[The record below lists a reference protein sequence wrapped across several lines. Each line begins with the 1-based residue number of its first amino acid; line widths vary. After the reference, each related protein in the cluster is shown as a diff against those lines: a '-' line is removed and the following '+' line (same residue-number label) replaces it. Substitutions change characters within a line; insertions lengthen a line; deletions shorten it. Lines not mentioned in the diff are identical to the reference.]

1 MARRIK
7 AVVAHDETVT
17 PRLISEH
24 IPDDAGIEITDFH
37 ATLNLPADSILR
49 MDVDLL
55 IVACREGS
63 AECLNLIRLWRT
75 SRGRSPIVVMS
86 HGTEH
91 EFVQDVFGAG
101 ADDLI
106 VLHPGPYIPEQIRR
120 DVEFTIRKAV
130 TRNRTNAERAP
141 DSGTVICVLGSKGGV
156 GKTVAATNLGAAL
169 AKRGRKTVL
178 VDLDLQFGDVS
189 LALGLMPE
197 TSLFDLAVS
206 GGSLDS
212 EKLDDFMLRHPSGLR
227 VLAAPARPDQAVS
240 VTAEMM
246 STVYAL
252 LRQEYDFVI
261 VDTPP
266 SFTAEVIAT
275 VDAANWIC
283 MVCMFDALSLKNT
296 RLGLETVELMGHSPD
311 QIRVVLNRAGTNVGI
326 SDGDAVEVLGRT
338 PDVFVPSDREI
349 TVSIN
354 EGVPVVLSGSRSEAT
369 KALDSLADL
378 FVYTPDEPVEAKAQ
392 SRSRWRL
399 RSRRREASIAAA
411 PQLARE
417 G

>member
-1 MARRIK
+1 MARRIT
-7 AVVAHDETVT
+7 AVVAHDETAT

-24 IPDDAGIEITDFH
+24 IPDDSGIEVVDFYN
-37 ATLNLPADSILR
+37 TLNLPADSILR

-63 AECLNLIRLWRT
+63 EDALSLLRLWRT
-75 SRGRSPIVVMS
+75 SRGRTPVVVFS
-86 HGTEH
+86 HGSDS
-91 EFVQDVFGAG
+91 EFVQDVFAAG

-106 VLHPGPYIPEQIRR
+106 VMHPGPYIPEQVSR

-130 TRNRTNAERAP
+130 TRTRTTTERAP
-141 DSGTVICVLGSKGGV
+141 DSGTIICVLGSKGGV
-156 GKTVAATNLGAAL
+156 GKTVTATNLGAAL

-178 VDLDLQFGDVS
+178 VDLDLQFGDCS
-189 LALGLMPE
+189 LALGLVPE

-206 GGSLDS
+206 GGSLDG
-212 EKLDDFMLRHPSGLR
+212 EKLDDFMLRHSSGLR

-246 STVYAL
+246 TTVYAL
-252 LRQEYDFVI
+252 LRDEYDFVI

-283 MVCMFDALSLKNT
+283 AVTMFDALSLKNA
-296 RLGLETVELMGHSPD
+296 RLGLETVELMGHPAD
-311 QIRVVLNRAGTNVGI
+311 HIRVVLNRAGTNVGI
-326 SDGDAVEVLGRT
+326 SDADAVEILGRV
-338 PDVFVPSDREI
+338 PDIFVPSDREI

-354 EGVPVVLSGSRSEAT
+354 EGVPVVLSGSRSDAA

-378 FVYTPDEPVEAKAQ
+378 FVYTPEEARAAKAH
-392 SRSRWRL
+392 
-399 RSRRREASIAAA
+399 SRRRLFRRSRGTDAAVAA

-417 G
+417 A